1 MTKVAF
7 STLLCLCQA
16 PCSEAFPD
24 LVLFSGI
31 TGKEKHSWSL
41 LLDPQIHLEF
51 FVRLGHDCPQI
62 LAYFAFFFSLFI
74 LFLFFLFF
82 LKFFIPLFLMCS
94 PSWTLLP
101 PPSHT
106 IPLGRPS
113 APAPS
118 IQHRASNLDWHL
130 VSYMTFYMFC
140 FDLYGTFFTS
150 DCIFHLVVGHIFLLL
165 HIPVFFVFF
174 FLMLNN
180 INIIWLRIWIMLS
193 LFKSYYFWLNRH
205 SRNLMISLVLLK
217 FAFKF

>member
-7 STLLCLCQA
+7 SILLCLCQA

-62 LAYFAFFFSLFI
+62 LAYFALI
-74 LFLFFLFF
+74 CMVHFLQVIV
-82 LKFFIPLFLMCS
+82 FFIWL
-94 PSWTLLP
+94 WVTL
-101 PPSHT
+101 
-106 IPLGRPS
+106 
-113 APAPS
+113 
-118 IQHRASNLDWHL
+118 
-130 VSYMTFYMFC
+130 FC
-140 FDLYGTFFTS
+140 FLTFQCF
-150 DCIFHLVVGHIFLLL
+150 
-165 HIPVFFVFF
+165 FF

-193 LFKSYYFWLNRH
+193 LFKSYYFWFNRH